1 MIVHLPANL
10 SQDIVNELAKLTKAI
25 VIKKPEYYVF
35 VTSSSVKELPQVLAP
50 FAINEWIMKS
60 DMQLSSRDYF
70 NGVRKINIGDTYI
83 GGDCKN
89 TLMIAGPCSI
99 EDEEQIDTICQMLVK
114 LGVKV
119 LRAGCFKP
127 RTSPYTFRGLGID
140 GLKLLDKMRKKYG
153 VKIAT
158 EVRDA
163 THVDAV
169 IQYAD
174 IVQIGA
180 KSMYDHS
187 LLTACGQSDKIVILK
202 RGFGTTLQEFVNCA
216 DFILSQGNDNVILC
230 ERGIRTFETYTRF
243 TLVLCGVAWL
253 KKHSNLPVILD
264 PSHAMGYDYGVP
276 DLARACV
283 AMGVDGL
290 LIESHPNPKCALS
303 DAAQQLNCN
312 QFTDMYNSLLPIA
325 NAVGRNIV

>member
-153 VKIAT
+153 VKMNKSDISQYVSARCYPCRCRNSIRRYRSNRSQKY
-158 EVRDA
+158 VR
-163 THVDAV
+163 
-169 IQYAD
+169 
-174 IVQIGA
+174 
-180 KSMYDHS
+180 
-187 LLTACGQSDKIVILK
+187 
-202 RGFGTTLQEFVNCA
+202 
-216 DFILSQGNDNVILC
+216 
-230 ERGIRTFETYTRF
+230 
-243 TLVLCGVAWL
+243 
-253 KKHSNLPVILD
+253 P
-264 PSHAMGYDYGVP
+264 
-276 DLARACV
+276 
-283 AMGVDGL
+283 
-290 LIESHPNPKCALS
+290 
-303 DAAQQLNCN
+303 
-312 QFTDMYNSLLPIA
+312 
-325 NAVGRNIV
+325 